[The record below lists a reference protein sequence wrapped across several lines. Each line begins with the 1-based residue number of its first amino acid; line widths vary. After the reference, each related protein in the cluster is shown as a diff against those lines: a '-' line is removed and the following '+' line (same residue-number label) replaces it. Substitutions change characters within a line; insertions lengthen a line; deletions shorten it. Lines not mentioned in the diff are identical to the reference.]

1 MKSSNQ
7 LLIVF
12 VKNILLGKVKTRL
25 AKTVGNQKAF
35 EVYKHLVEITEKETS
50 KIENCDV
57 HIYFS
62 DVIIKEKWPGKTK
75 FVQKGEDLGIRMM
88 NAFKN
93 GFDAGYESILGV
105 GSDIP
110 DLNAEIIEK
119 GFEALKKSDTVFGP
133 AEDGGYYLIGMNSL
147 IPMIFLDKPWS
158 QDGLFDLTISELQS
172 NNFSVE
178 KLQQLNDIDT
188 IEDLRTSFVNDKFN
202 L

>member
-1 MKSSNQ
+1 
-7 LLIVF
+7 
-12 VKNILLGKVKTRL
+12 
-25 AKTVGNQKAF
+25 
-35 EVYKHLVEITEKETS
+35 
-50 KIENCDV
+50 
-57 HIYFS
+57 
-62 DVIIKEKWPGKTK
+62 
-75 FVQKGEDLGIRMM
+75 MM

-158 QDGLFDLTISELQS
+158 QDGLLDLTISELQS

-188 IEDLRTSFVNDKFN
+188 IEDLRASFVNDKFN